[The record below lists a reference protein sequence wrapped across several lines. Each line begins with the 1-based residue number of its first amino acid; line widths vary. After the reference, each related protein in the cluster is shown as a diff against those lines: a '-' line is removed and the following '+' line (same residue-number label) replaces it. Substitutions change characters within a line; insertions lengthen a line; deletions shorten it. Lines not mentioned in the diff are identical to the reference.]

1 MKGSPRSDRIR
12 GRIQEVIS
20 THLTRNIQDPRL
32 HLVTVTGVELSRDMR
47 IATIF
52 FTTSIGA
59 DAQADALKGFESA
72 KGFLKRNAAKD
83 LGLRHMP
90 DLRFR
95 HDDSFDYGA
104 RMEKMLKEVL
114 TEDQKGDGHNE
125 NSSNEDSHDPD
136 PS

>member
-12 GRIQEVIS
+12 GRIREVIAS
-20 THLTRNIQDPRL
+20 HLTRNIQDPRL

-47 IATIF
+47 IATVF
-52 FTTSIGA
+52 FTTASGP

-83 LGLRHMP
+83 LGLRYMP

-114 TEDQKGDGHNE
+114 TDDQREDDHGESDDAPE
-125 NSSNEDSHDPD
+125 